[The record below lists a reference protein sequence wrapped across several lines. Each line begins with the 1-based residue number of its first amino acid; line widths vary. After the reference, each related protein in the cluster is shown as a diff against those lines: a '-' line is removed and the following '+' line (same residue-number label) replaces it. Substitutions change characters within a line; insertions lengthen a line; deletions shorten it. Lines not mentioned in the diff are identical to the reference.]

1 MPSYS
6 YTAIN
11 DAGIKKKGILSADSE
26 REARKLVKDLKL
38 TPLKI
43 SESKNLDKTLRIK
56 NKDIVLMTRQLS
68 TLLEAS
74 TPIVDSIDITAR
86 QTKNKNLI
94 QILYNLKED
103 LVQGKRLGNSMKK
116 FPGIF
121 SDTYVSMVSAG
132 DSSGNLDTVFSKLA
146 DYLEESASIRQ
157 KVISALTYP
166 LILIGFSFIVV
177 ISLLAFVLPKVID
190 QFIKAGAELPF
201 ITKFLIGIS
210 NNIIPILLVITFL
223 SVGFYYLYK
232 KYTKKEKNKLLVD
245 KKILAIPFLG
255 NFILNSEL
263 ERFSSTMELL
273 LASGTNLDIA
283 LEECSKIFNN
293 QYLSNIIM
301 NARNDVVEGKDF
313 IITMKQNEIFPD
325 IFIQLIASGY
335 RSGNLEKMF
344 NKVSNFMKSEIE
356 TKRSVF
362 LSLLE
367 PIVIIFM
374 GGFIMMIVLAIL
386 IPIMQMNTL
395 AI

>member
-56 NKDIVLMTRQLS
+56 NKDIVLMTRQLA

-103 LVQGKRLGNSMKK
+103 LIQGKRLGNSMKK
-116 FPGIF
+116 FPSIF

-177 ISLLAFVLPKVID
+177 ISLLAFVLPQVID

>member
-6 YTAIN
+6 YTALN

-56 NKDIVLMTRQLS
+56 NKDIVLMTRQLA

-94 QILYNLKED
+94 QILYSLKED

-146 DYLEESASIRQ
+146 DYLEESTSIRQ

-177 ISLLAFVLPKVID
+177 ISLLAFVLPQVID

-223 SVGFYYLYK
+223 SVGFYYVYK

>member
-56 NKDIVLMTRQLS
+56 NKDIVLMTRQLA

-103 LVQGKRLGNSMKK
+103 LIQGKRLGNSMKK
-116 FPGIF
+116 FPSIF

-177 ISLLAFVLPKVID
+177 ISLLAFVLPQVID

-201 ITKFLIGIS
+201 ITKSLIGIS
-210 NNIIPILLVITFL
+210 NNIIPILLVVTFL
-223 SVGFYYLYK
+223 SVGFYYVYK

-245 KKILAIPFLG
+245 KKILAIHILG

>member
-177 ISLLAFVLPKVID
+177 ISLLAFVLPQVID

-210 NNIIPILLVITFL
+210 NNIIPILLVVTFL
-223 SVGFYYLYK
+223 SVGFYYVYK

-325 IFIQLIASGY
+325 IFTQLIASGY